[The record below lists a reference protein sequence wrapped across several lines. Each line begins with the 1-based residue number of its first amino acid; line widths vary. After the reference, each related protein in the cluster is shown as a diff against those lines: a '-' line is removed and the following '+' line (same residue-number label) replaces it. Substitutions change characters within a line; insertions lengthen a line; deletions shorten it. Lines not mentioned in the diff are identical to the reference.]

1 MLDRIRNSPW
11 FRATS
16 LVLLVGAACALSSCA
31 TKKEAPLVS
40 DNAGGP
46 ESQIPWN
53 QQQKWEQ
60 SGTLGPLADRL
71 ESRR

>member
-11 FRATS
+11 FRATNF
-16 LVLLVGAACALSSCA
+16 VLLVGAAFALSSCA

-40 DNAGGP
+40 DSAGGP

-53 QQQKWEQ
+53 QQEKWESNGQ
-60 SGTLGPLADRL
+60 LGALAEHVNTR
-71 ESRR
+71 